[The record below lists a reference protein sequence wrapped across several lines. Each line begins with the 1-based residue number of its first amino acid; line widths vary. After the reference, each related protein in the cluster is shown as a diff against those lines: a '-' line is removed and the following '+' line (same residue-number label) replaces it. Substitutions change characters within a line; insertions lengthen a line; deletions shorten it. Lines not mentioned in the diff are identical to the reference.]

1 MAKVALNGADT
12 ELKTRK
18 QNNLIWI
25 LDQILRLLHPIMPFV
40 TEKLWLSM
48 PHEGKSIMVAKY
60 PTPHSEF
67 VNDQARRDMAFLIEI
82 IKAVRNIR
90 MEVNAPL
97 SSPIDIMIQLEDSN
111 NERILTE
118 NEEYVKN
125 FLHPKN
131 LTIAT
136 DVTAPKL
143 AKTAVIAGAQIFV
156 PLADL
161 VNIDDE
167 IKRMTKEEK
176 DLQAEVERSTKKL
189 NNQGFVAHAPEA
201 VINKEKAK
209 KADYE
214 NQLQNVQERIQEL
227 KKSE

>member
-1 MAKVALNGADT
+1 
-12 ELKTRK
+12 
-18 QNNLIWI
+18 
-25 LDQILRLLHPIMPFV
+25 
-40 TEKLWLSM
+40 
-48 PHEGKSIMVAKY
+48 
-60 PTPHSEF
+60 
-67 VNDQARRDMAFLIEI
+67 
-82 IKAVRNIR
+82 
-90 MEVNAPL
+90 
-97 SSPIDIMIQLEDSN
+97 MIQLEDSN

-118 NEEYVKN
+118 NEDYVKN

-214 NQLQNVQERIQEL
+214 NQLQSVQERIQEL